1 MAIQLKGSDEV
12 MVVQSVVSSS
22 KILVLR
28 GAFDT
33 PMRRSAGSDDEINI
47 LGSVDD
53 LVCAPNACD
62 IDNITGAGVG
72 ANYSDCD
79 GKRSGMLCT
88 AACVEGYTATQADLL
103 LVCDGE
109 GHFQSDASCQA
120 NSCDIDNIVNAVAYA
135 NYSSCRGKATG
146 EVCTPVCVPGSEPVT
161 SASQP
166 IHLVCDTDGDFTD
179 SITLTGAVVA
189 NVARLNASL
198 SHIPDTV
205 LSSTAGCHHPSPY
218 ITWLS
223 YLNLLNLALQPTC
236 VSISVCP
243 PPSLFLCLL
252 VHLA

>member
-1 MAIQLKGSDEV
+1 MAIQLDGRDEV
-12 MVVQSVVSSS
+12 MVVKSVESSTE
-22 KILVLR
+22 LEVLR

-33 PMRRSAGSDDEINI
+33 VPRSSAGSDDEINI

-120 NSCDIDNIVNAVAYA
+120 NSCDIDNIANAVAYA
-135 NYSSCRGKATG
+135 DYSSCDQKTTG
-146 EVCTPVCVPGSEPVT
+146 EDCTPMCHPGSEPIT

-166 IHLVCDTDGDFTD
+166 INLVCDADGDFTD
-179 SITLTGAVVA
+179 TVALTGAAVSDA
-189 NVARLNASL
+189 ARLSAPL
-198 SHIPDTV
+198 SNFTD
-205 LSSTAGCHHPSPY
+205 LQQAGGRSSTALEIHGSSNTAVFGIYACASMWLCDCHSPP
-218 ITWLS
+218 
-223 YLNLLNLALQPTC
+223 A
-236 VSISVCP
+236 
-243 PPSLFLCLL
+243 
-252 VHLA
+252 